1 MRAPVVAV
9 LNERQCSSSFVPVND
24 HKALNCPSS
33 LLALFYYKGLT
44 SARQRNDFFPKPT
57 SSFIERLSLLT
68 IKAMVRAV

>member
-24 HKALNCPSS
+24 HKALNCSSS

-57 SSFIERLSLLT
+57 SFIERLSLLT